1 MAATPPRVGR
11 QLLGVAVFLAALGLW
26 EAWARHADSLLI
38 PPASAVLQKAWNVW
52 PTREFLTGAA
62 ASLERLAAGY
72 MVGAGIGI
80 GLGLLLG
87 SSRQA
92 RRALEPLVEF
102 ARATPAIAIVPV
114 AIVLLGVGG
123 EMQVSVI
130 AFGVTFPVL
139 INTIEGVRGVA
150 PETRDTASMLH
161 RGAVERVVRVY
172 APSALPSIV
181 AGLRVAIS
189 IGLVLVIVS
198 EFFASG
204 EGLGYY
210 IRFQQA
216 QFDVTAT
223 YCGILFLGL
232 LGYALNRLFLLVEY
246 RVLFW
251 HYGSIGEPTR

>member
-1 MAATPPRVGR
+1 VAATLPRVGR
-11 QLLGVAVFLAALGLW
+11 RLLGVAVFLAALGLW
-26 EAWARHADSLLI
+26 EAWARYADSFLI

-52 PTREFLTGAA
+52 PTSEFLTGVA

-72 MVGAGIGI
+72 VVGAGIGI
-80 GLGLLLG
+80 GLGLLMG
-87 SSRQA
+87 SSRRT
-92 RRALEPLVEF
+92 RRALEPVVEL
-102 ARATPAIAIVPV
+102 ARATPAIAILPV
-114 AIVLLGVGG
+114 AIVLLGVGD

-139 INTIEGVRGVA
+139 VNTIEGVRGVS

-161 RGAVERVVRVY
+161 VGAVERVVRVY

-189 IGLVLVIVS
+189 IGLILVVVS

-216 QFDVTAT
+216 QFDVTAM
-223 YCGILFLGL
+223 YCGIVFLGL
-232 LGYALNRLFLLVEY
+232 LGYTLNRLFLLVEH

-251 HYGSIGEPTR
+251 HYGSVGEPAR